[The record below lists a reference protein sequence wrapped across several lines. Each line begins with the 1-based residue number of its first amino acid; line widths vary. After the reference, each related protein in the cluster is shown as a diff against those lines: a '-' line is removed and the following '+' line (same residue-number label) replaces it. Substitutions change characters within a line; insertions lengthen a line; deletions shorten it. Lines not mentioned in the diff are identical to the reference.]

1 MRHASQRTTPA
12 APPDA
17 QHSPGAGAAADRSA
31 AATPPPP
38 ETPVSPPRN
47 PLEPTRER
55 YANPLARYAAAT
67 RPAFLSVTL
76 VGCLIGLAAASADGV
91 ALEAGR
97 ALLTVLAALLAHA
110 AGNVIN
116 DYHDAKS
123 GADDANT
130 GRLFPFTGGSRFIQ
144 NGVLT
149 LRETASFG
157 YGMLALVVPAGL
169 WLATEAG
176 AGLLAIGAAGLALG
190 WAYSAPPLKLVARGL
205 GELVIV
211 ACWLLVVIGA
221 DYVQRGAFAW
231 TPVAAG
237 LGFALLVANILY
249 INQFPDHDGD
259 AAVGKRTLVVRFGP
273 ESAKRGYFSVAMIA
287 YGWLVLQVGRDNLPQ
302 ACAAAALTIV
312 MSFSAARELREHAS
326 FPSELGRAI
335 KLTIATALL
344 HGLIVAAALA
354 FGARA

>member
-1 MRHASQRTTPA
+1 MSGLRHDTPA
-12 APPDA
+12 ARTD
-17 QHSPGAGAAADRSA
+17 ADRSRDPDRA
-31 AATPPPP
+31 APPPTGP
-38 ETPVSPPRN
+38 TAPLPAGPP
-47 PLEPTRER
+47 EPTCER
-55 YANPLARYAAAT
+55 FANPLARYAAAT

-76 VGCLIGLAAASADGV
+76 VGCLIGLAAARADGV
-91 ALEAGR
+91 ALEAAR
-97 ALLTVLAALLAHA
+97 AVLTVLAALVAHA

-149 LRETASFG
+149 MRETALFG
-157 YGMLALVVPAGL
+157 YGMLALVVPLGL
-169 WLATEAG
+169 WLASTTG
-176 AGLLAIGAAGLALG
+176 PGLLAIGAAGLALG
-190 WAYSAPPLKLVARGL
+190 WAYSAPPLHLVARGL
-205 GELVIV
+205 GEVVIV
-211 ACWLLVVIGA
+211 LCWLLVAVGA

-259 AAVGKRTLVVRFGP
+259 AAAGKRTVVVRLGP
-273 ESAKRGYFSVAMIA
+273 ESAKWGYFSIALIA

-302 ACAAAALTIV
+302 ACAAAAITIV
-312 MSFSAARELREHAS
+312 MSLNAARELREHAS
-326 FPSELGRAI
+326 SPSELGRAI
-335 KLTIATALL
+335 RLTIAAALL

-354 FGARA
+354 LGWRA